1 MPASY
6 AEKLAVVMENTIL
19 PDWKVLVSSYFET
32 ETVNRESVLD
42 ALYNNYERIR
52 CIQGRTIL
60 PSIIRDLSFIG
71 WDKDMEPTPPFT
83 DANEEWTNGEI
94 IKYSWLKGRG
104 STSPLNYSNYWQ
116 DKRVCDIGCGTGTS
130 TIITHKLGSVN
141 AVYEGLDESQVIAA
155 CNFVLFN
162 YDIRFFSEMVS
173 IETIDMSYD
182 TYIMSRVFY
191 GGWAQKNLDMGR
203 FLRDEGKEVLIAS
216 KSLVEGTN
224 PETTLNPSEYEML
237 LDIPLIS
244 DPVGFGNRYVVKLV

>member
-42 ALYNNYERIR
+42 ALYNNYDRIR
-52 CIQGRTIL
+52 CVQGRPIL

-83 DANEEWTNGEI
+83 DPNAEWTNEEM
-94 IKYSWLKGRG
+94 IKYIWLKGRG

-116 DKRVCDIGCGTGTS
+116 DKRVCDIGCGNGTS
-130 TIITHKLGSVN
+130 TLITHKLGSVN
-141 AVYEGLDESQVIAA
+141 AVYEGLEESQVIAA

-162 YDIRFFSEMVS
+162 YDIRFFSEVAS

-182 TYIMSRVFY
+182 TYIMSRIFY

-244 DPVGFGNRYVVKLV
+244 DPVDFGNRYVVKLV